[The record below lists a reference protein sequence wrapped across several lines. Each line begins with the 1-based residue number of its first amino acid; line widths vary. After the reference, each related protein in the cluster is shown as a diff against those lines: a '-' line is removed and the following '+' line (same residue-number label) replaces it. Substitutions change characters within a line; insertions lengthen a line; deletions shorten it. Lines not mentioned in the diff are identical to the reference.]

1 MAVLGIDIGGSGV
14 KGAPVDLET
23 GTLTQE
29 RHRIETPKPSDPES
43 IARVVVDVASQFKE
57 NGPVGITFP
66 GVITH
71 GVVRTAANV
80 DDKWIGVNAAEL
92 FGQALG
98 RTVTVLNDADAAGVA
113 EASLGSGRGQSG
125 LTVMLTFGT
134 GIGSAVFA
142 NGVLLPNTEFG
153 HLQLRGDDAEHWA
166 SEAAREKEGLSWADW
181 AVRVQE
187 YLRHLE
193 ELIWPDLF
201 IVGGGASKKAEK
213 FLPLLNIRTPIVPAT
228 LLNNA
233 GIVGAAMATTGPR

>member
-14 KGAPVDLET
+14 KGAPVNLAT

-29 RHRIETPKPSDPES
+29 RHRIETPQPSDPES
-43 IARVVVDVASQFKE
+43 IAKVVVEVASQFKE
-57 NGPVGITFP
+57 HGPVGVTFP

-80 DDKWIGVNAAEL
+80 DDRWIGVNAADL

-113 EASLGSGRGQSG
+113 EAALGSGRGQPG

-166 SEAAREKEGLSWADW
+166 SEAARENEGLSWPDW
-181 AVRVQE
+181 AARVQE

-233 GIVGAAMATTGPR
+233 GIVGAAMATTNPH

>member
-14 KGAPVDLET
+14 KGAPVDLAT
-23 GTLTQE
+23 GTLTHE
-29 RHRIETPKPSDPES
+29 RHRVDTPRPSEPAS
-43 IARVVVDVASQFKE
+43 IVKVVVEVADQFKE
-57 NGPVGITFP
+57 DGPVGVTFP

-71 GVVRTAANV
+71 GVVRTAANM
-80 DDKWIGVNAAEL
+80 DPAWIGVNAAEL

-98 RTVTVLNDADAAGVA
+98 RAVNVLNDADAAGVA
-113 EASLGSGRGQSG
+113 EMALGSGRGQTG

-142 NGVLLPNTEFG
+142 NGVLVPNTEFG

-166 SEAAREKEGLSWADW
+166 SDQARESEGLSWGEW
-181 AVRVQE
+181 ATRVQE

-201 IVGGGASKKAEK
+201 IIGGGASKKAEK
-213 FLPLLNIRTPIVPAT
+213 FLPLLSIRTPIVPAT

-233 GIVGAAMATTGPR
+233 GIVGAAMAARGQR

>member
-14 KGAPVDLET
+14 KGAPVDLDT
-23 GTLTQE
+23 GTLAQE
-29 RHRIETPKPSDPES
+29 RHRIDTPRPSDPES
-43 IARVVVDVASQFKE
+43 VTKVVVEVASQFKE
-57 NGPVGITFP
+57 RGPVGVTFP

-80 DDKWIGVNAAEL
+80 DEAWIGVNAAEL
-92 FGQALG
+92 FGDALG
-98 RTVTVLNDADAAGVA
+98 RGVTVLNDADAAGVA
-113 EASLGSGRGQSG
+113 ETALGSGRGQTG

-134 GIGSAVFA
+134 GIGSAVFV
-142 NGVLLPNTEFG
+142 NGVLVPNTEFG

-166 SEAAREKEGLSWADW
+166 SEQAREVEGLSWADW
-181 AVRVQE
+181 AARVQE

-233 GIVGAAMATTGPR
+233 GIVGAAMAAGGHR